1 MRRLAVSSWPPLFLT
16 PVDSGALAR
25 SDGKYAAQF
34 AEAFGSIGK
43 DGIAGRAGAA
53 LELRAWQKSLLEHL
67 YARDEAGGYVAR
79 TALIGMPRKNGK
91 SALSSAAIALYSLI
105 AEGVQGAEII
115 VAAAEKEQAR
125 IVFGEAR
132 RMVETSELADEVTLY
147 RDSIFVPSSKSVLRV
162 VSAEAYS
169 KEGLNPSRVI
179 IDELHAHRDR
189 TLFDVLSLAMG
200 NRGSLA
206 QLVAITTAGL
216 RTDVSGQ
223 DSVAYQLY
231 QYGKKVAS
239 GEVVD
244 PSFFMAWWEAPAEAD
259 YKSRDT
265 WQVANPGFDDLVA
278 ESDFAS
284 AVLRTPEHEFRTKRL
299 NQWVNVKNAWLP
311 AGAWEDLADESV
323 RLEPGDEYYLG
334 FDGSWKND
342 STSLI
347 CVIMPRFDGDVFR
360 VFRAGS
366 WEKDFTVNDDSWVID
381 KQEVANFVVE
391 FTREN
396 PGCRE
401 MVCDP
406 TYWQDEMWQWA
417 DAGVTVVEF
426 PQTLAY
432 QVPATA
438 KLFEGIMSKKIRHDG
453 DAALT
458 RHIENCIL
466 KMDSKGG
473 SRLTKDYRNPKLK
486 IDNAVALMFAYS
498 RASAKL
504 EPEVI
509 PQFYF

>member
-1 MRRLAVSSWPPLFLT
+1 LT
-16 PVDSGALAR
+16 PADEESLAR
-25 SDGKYAAQF
+25 SDGRHAVRF
-34 AEAFGSIGK
+34 AESFGSIGK
-43 DGIAGRAGAA
+43 DGIAGRAGEP
-53 LELRAWQKSLLEHL
+53 LVLREWQKELLRHL
-67 YARDEAGGYVAR
+67 YARDKNGGYLAR

-105 AEGVQGAEII
+105 FEGVQGAEII

-125 IVFGEAR
+125 IVFGECR
-132 RMVETSELADEVTLY
+132 RMVETSELAESVTLY
-147 RDSIFVPSSKSVLRV
+147 RDSIYVPESKSVLRV

-169 KEGLNPSRVI
+169 KEGLNPSRVV

-200 NRGSLA
+200 NRGNLA

-223 DSVAYQLY
+223 ESVAYQLY

-239 GEVVD
+239 GEIID
-244 PSFFMAWWEAPAEAD
+244 PSFFMAWWEAPPELDHKDPA
-259 YKSRDT
+259 T
-265 WQVANPGFDDLVA
+265 WEIANPGFDDLVA
-278 ESDFAS
+278 SDDFAS

-311 AGAWEDLADESV
+311 AGAWDELADETV

-342 STSLI
+342 STGIVGIIL
-347 CVIMPRFDGDVFR
+347 PRFDGDVFR

-366 WEKDFTVNDDSWVID
+366 WEKDFAVNDDSWVID
-381 KQEVANFVVE
+381 KQAVANYVLDFV
-391 FTREN
+391 REN
-396 PGCRE
+396 PGCKE

-406 TYWQDEMWQWA
+406 SFWQDELYQWL
-417 DAGVTVVEF
+417 DGGIQVVEF

-438 KLFEGIMSKKIRHDG
+438 RLFEGIMSKKFVHDG
-453 DAALT
+453 DPALA
-458 RHIENCIL
+458 RHMDNCIL
-466 KMDSKGG
+466 KSSNGG

-486 IDNAVALMFAYS
+486 IDLAVALMMAWH

-504 EPEVI
+504 EPEII

>member
-1 MRRLAVSSWPPLFLT
+1 LFLT
-16 PVDSGALAR
+16 PVEPGALAR
-25 SDGKYAAQF
+25 SDGRYAAQF

-43 DGIAGRAGAA
+43 DGIAGRAGSA

-67 YARDEAGGYVAR
+67 YARDEAGGYVSR

-147 RDSIFVPSSKSVLRV
+147 RDSIYVPASKSVLRV

-189 TLFDVLSLAMG
+189 SLFDVLSLAMG
-200 NRGSLA
+200 NRGNIA

-265 WQVANPGFDDLVA
+265 WLVANPGFDDLVA

-347 CVIMPRFDGDVFR
+347 CVIMPRFEGDVFR

-381 KQEVANFVVE
+381 KEEVANFVIE
-391 FTREN
+391 FFQEN

-401 MVCDP
+401 MACDP
-406 TYWQDEMWQWA
+406 TFWQNEMYQWEM
-417 DAGVTVVEF
+417 AGITIAEM
-426 PQTLAY
+426 PQSLAY

-453 DAALT
+453 DPALA
-458 RHIENCIL
+458 RHLENCIL

>member
-1 MRRLAVSSWPPLFLT
+1 MSWPPLFLT
-16 PVDSGALAR
+16 PVDSAAIAR
-25 SDGKYAAQF
+25 GDGDVAADF

-43 DGIAGRAGAA
+43 DGIAGRAGAP
-53 LELRAWQKSLLEHL
+53 LELRQWQKNLLEHL

-132 RMVETSELADEVTLY
+132 RMVESSELVESVTLY
-147 RDSIFVPSSKSVLRV
+147 RDSIFVPSTSSVLRV

-223 DSVAYQLY
+223 ESVAYQLY

-244 PSFFMAWWEAPAEAD
+244 SSFFMAWWEAPPELD
-259 YKSRDT
+259 YKSPET
-265 WQVANPGFDDLVA
+265 WAIANPGFDDLVA
-278 ESDFAS
+278 KSDFES
-284 AVLRTPEHEFRTKRL
+284 AVKRTPEHEFRTKRL

-311 AGAWEDLADESV
+311 AGAWDAIADESV
-323 RLEPGDEYYLG
+323 RLESDDEYYLG

-342 STSLI
+342 STALVAVI
-347 CVIMPRFDGDVFR
+347 CPRFEGDVFR
-360 VFRAGS
+360 VVRAGS
-366 WEKDFTVNDDSWVID
+366 WEKDFAVDDDSWVID
-381 KQEVANFVVE
+381 KQEVANYVLEFV
-391 FTREN
+391 RKN
-396 PGCRE
+396 PGLRE
-401 MVCDP
+401 LVCDP
-406 TYWQDEMWQWA
+406 TYWQDEMFQWA
-417 DAGVTVVEF
+417 SAGIQIVEF
-426 PQTLAY
+426 PQLLSY
-432 QVPATA
+432 QVPATSR
-438 KLFEGIMSKKIRHDG
+438 LFEAIMSGKFVHDG
-453 DAALT
+453 DPALT

-473 SRLTKDYRNPKLK
+473 SRLTKDYRNPRLK
-486 IDNAVALMFAYS
+486 IDLAVALMMAWH

>member
-1 MRRLAVSSWPPLFLT
+1 MRRLMDSWPPLYLT
-16 PVDSGALAR
+16 PVAPDALEL
-25 SDGKYAAQF
+25 SDGKWAGAF

-43 DGIAGRAGAA
+43 DGVAGRAGEP
-53 LELRAWQKSLLEHL
+53 LVLRGWQKELLRHL
-67 YARDEAGGYVAR
+67 YARDKSGGYVAR
-79 TALIGMPRKNGK
+79 TALVGMPRKNGK

-132 RMVETSELADEVTLY
+132 RMVEQSELADEVTLY
-147 RDSIFVPSSKSVLRV
+147 RDSIFVPATKSVLRV

-189 TLFDVLSLAMG
+189 SLFDVLSLAMG
-200 NRGSLA
+200 NRGNLA

-223 DSVAYQLY
+223 ESVAYQLY
-231 QYGKKVAS
+231 QYGQKVAS
-239 GEVVD
+239 GEVID
-244 PSFFMAWWEAPAEAD
+244 PSFFMAWWQAPPESD
-259 YKSRDT
+259 YKSLEA

-278 ESDFAS
+278 KSDFES

-311 AGAWEDLADESV
+311 AGAWDDIADETV
-323 RLEPGDEYYLG
+323 TIEPDDEYYLG

-342 STSLI
+342 STAL
-347 CVIMPRFDGDVFR
+347 VAVVMPRFDGDVFR
-360 VFRAGS
+360 VVRAGS
-366 WEKDFTVNDDSWVID
+366 WEKDFAINDDSWVID

-391 FTREN
+391 FVRSH
-396 PGCRE
+396 PGLRE
-401 MVCDP
+401 MVCDE
-406 TYWQDEMWQWA
+406 TYWQDEMMQWQS
-417 DAGVTVVEF
+417 AGITVVSF
-426 PQTLAY
+426 PQTLSY

-438 KLFEGIMSKKIRHDG
+438 KLFEGIMAKQFRHDG
-453 DAALT
+453 DPALA
-458 RHIENCIL
+458 RHMDNCIL
-466 KMDSKGG
+466 KADSKGG

-486 IDNAVALMFAYS
+486 IDLAVALMMAWH
-498 RASAKL
+498 RASAKV

>member
-1 MRRLAVSSWPPLFLT
+1 MTISQSDSWPPLYLT
-16 PVDSGALAR
+16 PVAPDALAL
-25 SDGKYAAQF
+25 SDGKWAAQF

-43 DGIAGRAGAA
+43 DGIAGRAGEA
-53 LELRAWQKSLLEHL
+53 LVLRDWQKELLAHL
-67 YARDEAGGYVAR
+67 YARDESGGYVAR
-79 TALIGMPRKNGK
+79 TALVGMPRKNGK
-91 SALSSAAIALYSLI
+91 SALSSASIALYSLI

-147 RDSIFVPSSKSVLRV
+147 RDSIYVPSSKSVLRV

-189 TLFDVLSLAMG
+189 SLFDVLSLAMG
-200 NRGSLA
+200 NRGNIA

-265 WQVANPGFDDLVA
+265 WLVANPGFDDLVA

-311 AGAWEDLADESV
+311 AGAWEDLADDTV
-323 RLEPGDEYYLG
+323 RLEPDDEYYLG

-347 CVIMPRFDGDVFR
+347 CVIMPRFEGDVFR

-381 KQEVANFVVE
+381 KEEVANFVIE
-391 FTREN
+391 FFQEN

-401 MVCDP
+401 MACDP
-406 TYWQDEMWQWA
+406 TFWQNEMYQWEM
-417 DAGVTVVEF
+417 AGITIAEM
-426 PQTLAY
+426 PQSLAY

-453 DAALT
+453 DPALA
-458 RHIENCIL
+458 RHLENCIL

>member
-1 MRRLAVSSWPPLFLT
+1 MRRRAVSSWPPLFLT
-16 PVDSGALAR
+16 PVEPGALAR
-25 SDGKYAAQF
+25 SDGRYAAQF

-43 DGIAGRAGAA
+43 DGIAGRAGEA
-53 LELRAWQKSLLEHL
+53 LVLRDWQKELLRHV
-67 YARDEAGGYVAR
+67 YARDESGGYVAKIS
-79 TALIGMPRKNGK
+79 LIGTPRKNGK
-91 SALSSAAIALYSLI
+91 SALASASCALYSLL
-105 AEGVQGAEII
+105 AEGINGAE
-115 VAAAEKEQAR
+115 VVTCAATKDQAR
-125 IVFGEAR
+125 IIFNECK
-132 RMVETSELADEVTLY
+132 RMLQSSELAESVTIY
-147 RDSIFVPSSKSVLRV
+147 RDSIFVPSTNSVLRV
-162 VSAEAYS
+162 IASESFSAE
-169 KEGLNPSRVI
+169 GMNPSSVI
-179 IDELHAHRDR
+179 VDELHAHRDR
-189 TLFDVLSLAMG
+189 SLFDVMSLAMG
-200 NRGSLA
+200 NRGSRA
-206 QLVAITTAGL
+206 HMVCVTTAGL
-216 RTDVSGQ
+216 RTDVTGQ
-223 DSVAYQLY
+223 ESVAYQLY

-244 PSFFMAWWEAPAEAD
+244 PSFFMAWWEAPPELD
-259 YKSRDT
+259 YKSPET
-265 WQVANPGFDDLVA
+265 WAVANPGFNDLVD

-311 AGAWEDLADESV
+311 AGAWEDLADDTV

-381 KQEVANFVVE
+381 KQQVANFVVE
-391 FTREN
+391 FTRDN

-406 TYWQDEMWQWA
+406 TYWQDEMFQWA
-417 DAGVTVVEF
+417 SAGVTVVEF

-432 QVPATA
+432 QVPATS

-453 DAALT
+453 DPALA
-458 RHIENCIL
+458 RHLENCIL

>member
-1 MRRLAVSSWPPLFLT
+1 MSWPPLFLT
-16 PVDSGALAR
+16 PVDPLAIER
-25 SDGKYAAQF
+25 GDGDVAAVF

-43 DGIAGRAGAA
+43 DGIAGRAGSP
-53 LELRAWQKSLLEHL
+53 LELRDWQKRLLENL

-125 IVFGEAR
+125 IVFGECR
-132 RMVETSELADEVTLY
+132 RMVETSELVDDVTLY
-147 RDSIFVPSSKSVLRV
+147 RDSIYVPSTKSVLRV

-189 TLFDVLSLAMG
+189 SLFDVLSLAMG
-200 NRGSLA
+200 NRGNLA

-223 DSVAYQLY
+223 ESVAYQLY

-244 PSFFMAWWEAPAEAD
+244 PSFFMAWWEAKAEMD
-259 YKSRDT
+259 YKDPET
-265 WQVANPGFDDLVA
+265 WLFANPGFDDLVA
-278 ESDFAS
+278 GDDFAS

-311 AGAWEDLADESV
+311 AGAWDELADDSV
-323 RLEPGDEYYLG
+323 RLEPGDEYTLG

-342 STSLI
+342 STALVA
-347 CVIMPRFDGDVFR
+347 VISPRFDGDVFR
-360 VFRAGS
+360 VIRAGS
-366 WEKDFTVNDDSWVID
+366 WEKDFAINDDSWVID
-381 KQEVANFVVE
+381 KQEVANFVIDFV
-391 FTREN
+391 RAN
-396 PGCRE
+396 PGCKE
-401 MVCDP
+401 MACDE
-406 TYWQDEMWQWA
+406 TYWQDEMMQWLG
-417 DAGVTVVEF
+417 AGINVVSF
-426 PQTLAY
+426 PQTLTY
-432 QVPATA
+432 LVPATA
-438 KLFEGIMSKKIRHDG
+438 KLFEGVMAKQFRHDG
-453 DAALT
+453 DPALA
-458 RHIENCIL
+458 RHMSNAIL
-466 KMDSKGG
+466 KADSKGG
-473 SRLTKDYRNPKLK
+473 SRLTKDFRNPKMK
-486 IDNAVALMFAYS
+486 IDLAVALMMAWA
-498 RASAKL
+498 RATAKI
-504 EPEVI
+504 EPEAV